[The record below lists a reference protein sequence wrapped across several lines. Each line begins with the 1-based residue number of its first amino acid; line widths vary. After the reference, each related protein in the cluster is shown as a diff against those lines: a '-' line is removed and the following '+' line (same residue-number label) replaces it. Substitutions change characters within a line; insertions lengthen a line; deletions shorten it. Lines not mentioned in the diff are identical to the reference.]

1 MLTIHKTL
9 ELLQGA
15 KQLSIALDPS
25 THSGQET
32 CVSVAYSWRVGKGI
46 IPPSPIKIVPRGKFC
61 IPHGVAMSDELA
73 AVIASRKAQR
83 WASYKEIRAL
93 SDIIAD
99 LAGDSAGIASMT
111 LPNDWIVRPV
121 ARSELRL
128 VSPTTHTA
136 MVCLYRDGR
145 IVSRKQE
152 LPDNLHTCIDT
163 IPYIV
168 LCIDQGS
175 IGSAAIHFL
184 LSLGVVIDTRF
195 DMFHRAVN
203 DVSLAT
209 TRACGGLFRRT
220 MLFIAHVFALN
231 YGPFQQGAYF
241 DEKREMLEFFFFS
254 IGLSVI

>member
-1 MLTIHKTL
+1 
-9 ELLQGA
+9 
-15 KQLSIALDPS
+15 
-25 THSGQET
+25 
-32 CVSVAYSWRVGKGI
+32 
-46 IPPSPIKIVPRGKFC
+46 
-61 IPHGVAMSDELA
+61 MSDEVA
-73 AVIASRKAQR
+73 AIRAAREAQR
-83 WASYKEIRAL
+83 WASYEEIRAS
-93 SDIIAD
+93 SDRIPD
-99 LAGDSAGIASMT
+99 LAGDSAGVASMILT
-111 LPNDWIVRPV
+111 NAWIVRPD
-121 ARSELRL
+121 ANNELRL

-152 LPDNLHTCIDT
+152 LPDNLHTCVDT

-175 IGSAAIHFL
+175 IGLAAIQFL
-184 LSLGVVIDTRF
+184 FSLGVVIDTRF

-231 YGPFQQGAYF
+231 YGPFQRGAYF
-241 DEKREMLEFFFFS
+241 DEKRELLEFFSSQLDHESLEFRKYVVRYAKAMGRPHTSDEDIMEVFES
-254 IGLSVI
+254 LADIAVVQL

>member
-1 MLTIHKTL
+1 MFLWRTVGAL
-9 ELLQGA
+9 ER
-15 KQLSIALDPS
+15 ALHPPPPPL
-25 THSGQET
+25 E
-32 CVSVAYSWRVGKGI
+32 I
-46 IPPSPIKIVPRGKFC
+46 IPRGKFC

-83 WASYKEIRAL
+83 RASYKETRAL

-99 LAGDSAGIASMT
+99 LTGDSAGIASMT
-111 LPNDWIVRPV
+111 LPNDWVVRPV
-121 ARSELRL
+121 ARGELRL
-128 VSPTTHTA
+128 VSPTTHIA

-152 LPDNLHTCIDT
+152 IPDNLHTYIDT

-175 IGSAAIHFL
+175 IGLVAIHFL

-195 DMFHRAVN
+195 DMFHRVVN

-231 YGPFQQGAYF
+231 YGAWSVF
-241 DEKREMLEFFFFS
+241 DERREMTEF
-254 IGLSVI
+254 